1 MGIDLKKIKELKTD
15 KIITIILVGV
25 LLLVV
30 CTPVKDKSDSKEKDT
45 VKDSYQSIAEYYE
58 QRLDSIL
65 EDSYG
70 EGTMEVMVHI
80 SEDTGSVDMY
90 GQTDKRVVIDGVLI
104 VADVDGQQAV
114 SDITYAVSALFDLP
128 AHKVAVIIK
137 K

>member
-1 MGIDLKKIKELKTD
+1 MGIDLKKIKDLKTD

-30 CTPVKDKSDSKEKDT
+30 CAPVKDKPDNEEKDA

-65 EDSYG
+65 ENSYG

-80 SEDTGSVDMY
+80 SEDAGSVDMY
-90 GQTDKRVVIDGVLI
+90 GQTDKKVVIDGVLI
-104 VADVDGQQAV
+104 VADVDG
-114 SDITYAVSALFDLP
+114 
-128 AHKVAVIIK
+128 
-137 K
+137 

>member
-1 MGIDLKKIKELKTD
+1 MGIDLKKLKDLKTD

-30 CTPVKDKSDSKEKDT
+30 CMPVKDKSNNEEKDT
-45 VKDSYQSIAEYYE
+45 VKDSYQSYAEYYE

-65 EDSYG
+65 ENSYG

-90 GQTDKRVVIDGVLI
+90 GQTDKKVVIDGVLI

-114 SDITYAVSALFDLP
+114 ADITYAVSALFDLP

>member
-1 MGIDLKKIKELKTD
+1 MGIDLKKIKDLKTD

-30 CTPVKDKSDSKEKDT
+30 CTPVKDKSDNKENDT
-45 VKDSYQSIAEYYE
+45 VKDNYQSHAEYYE

-65 EDSYG
+65 ENSYG

>member
-1 MGIDLKKIKELKTD
+1 MGIDLKKIKNLKTD

-30 CTPVKDKSDSKEKDT
+30 CMPVKDKSDNEEKDT
-45 VKDSYQSIAEYYE
+45 VKDSYQSYAEYYE

-65 EDSYG
+65 ENSYG

>member
-1 MGIDLKKIKELKTD
+1 M
-15 KIITIILVGV
+15 
-25 LLLVV
+25 
-30 CTPVKDKSDSKEKDT
+30 CTPVEDKSDNKEKDT
-45 VKDSYQSIAEYYE
+45 VKDSYQSLAEYYE

-65 EDSYG
+65 ENSYG
-70 EGTMEVMVHI
+70 EGTIEVMVHI

-104 VADVDGQQAV
+104 VADIDGQQAV